1 MRREEK
7 DCIDVGRVKEDVT
20 AKRQRRMSDDDED
33 EVVHIQED
41 LVRGKNEKMR
51 RESIT

>member
-1 MRREEK
+1 
-7 DCIDVGRVKEDVT
+7 
-20 AKRQRRMSDDDED
+20 MSDDDED

-51 RESIT
+51 REYHLKWGR